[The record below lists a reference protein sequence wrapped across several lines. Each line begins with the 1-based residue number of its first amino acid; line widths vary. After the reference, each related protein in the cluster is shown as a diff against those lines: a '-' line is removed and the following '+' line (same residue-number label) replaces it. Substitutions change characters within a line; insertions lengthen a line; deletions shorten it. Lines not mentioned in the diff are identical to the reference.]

1 MGRTTEDYWRKKR
14 QTDDQGKRAV
24 ERRKRI
30 EREAQRQ
37 QERRQ

>member
-14 QTDDQGKRAV
+14 QTDDQDKRAA

-30 EREAQRQ
+30 EREAQRK
-37 QERRQ
+37 QER